1 MKLKKYGTFGLME
14 WKAVIK
20 AGRATLHIHFTGG
33 HDNEYGIIPATYRTS
48 DPIIQHI
55 IEHSNFFAEG
65 KIRLVDEV
73 DMGESPEEKEMR
85 ERKER
90 EEKEKAKAKEP
101 TAQAEPTAGNIPQ
114 DGKPTEGELT
124 EVEVTCID
132 DAKNHLKEHF
142 NEKPSSMRSKE
153 AIESLAKGHG
163 IVFRYTNE

>member
-33 HDNEYGIIPATYRTS
+33 HDNEYGIIPATYSTE

-55 IEHSNFFAEG
+55 IEHSNFFADG

-90 EEKEKAKAKEP
+90 QEKS
-101 TAQAEPTAGNIPQ
+101 NS
-114 DGKPTEGELT
+114 KPTEENTTKEGELT

-132 DAKNHLKEHF
+132 DAKNYLKENF

-153 AIESLAKGHG
+153 AIESLAKGHN